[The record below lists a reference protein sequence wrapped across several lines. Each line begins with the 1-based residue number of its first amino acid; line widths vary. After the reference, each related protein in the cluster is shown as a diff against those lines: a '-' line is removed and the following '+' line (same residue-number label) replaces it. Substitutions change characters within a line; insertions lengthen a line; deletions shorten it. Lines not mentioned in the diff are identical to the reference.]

1 MKISLKL
8 KLIISYVMLSL
19 FLVFS
24 LLGFLNIFLEKQFQE
39 YTMERQEQKNLGYV
53 NAVSDRYVGGAPSS
67 EVLLSLGQSALDE
80 GIILMVY
87 DNEYNKVFCMSC
99 LDSVSCEDMLISME
113 HTMENHYPGFDGHY
127 TEKTYPLIV
136 NDQIYGSVVLGFY
149 GPFYY
154 EAIDIAF
161 IELINNI
168 FVIIAIVFLLIAI
181 LLGYIMS
188 SRISKPI
195 KSITLK
201 TNNIAKGQYTDKIN
215 ISTNTKEIDS
225 LISSVNNLA
234 TSLETQK
241 HLKKRMASDYS
252 HEFRTPLATIQS
264 NLEGIIDGI
273 FEPSND
279 RLESLRQEILR
290 LSRMVSQI
298 DKIAEIEVE
307 KPILNIENFDLGAM
321 LHHVALAFEN
331 ESKSKNINIKLKI
344 EPCFVNADKDKM
356 NQVVVNLISN
366 AIKYTN
372 HGEILISLSST
383 SKEHIITIKDTGVGI
398 GDKDLPYIFDY
409 LYRVD
414 TSRTRDTGG
423 TGIGLSVVKSII
435 KAHNGEIT
443 VNSKLGQGSE
453 FIIKL
458 KK

>member
-24 LLGFLNIFLEKQFQE
+24 LLGFLNVFLEKQFQQ

-53 NAVSDRYVGGAPSS
+53 NAVSDRYADGAPSS
-67 EVLLSLGQSALDE
+67 EILLSLGQSALDE

-87 DNEYNKVFCMSC
+87 DNIGNKVFCMSC
-99 LDSVSCEDMLISME
+99 LDSERCEDMLLSME

-127 TEKTYPLIV
+127 SEKTYPLV
-136 NDQIYGSVVLGFY
+136 VDGQIYGSVVLGFY

-168 FVIIAIVFLLIAI
+168 FILVAIIFLLIAI
-181 LLGYIMS
+181 LFGYIMS
-188 SRISKPI
+188 SRIAKPI
-195 KSITLK
+195 QSITSK
-201 TNNIAKGQYTDKIN
+201 TNDIAKGQYTDKIN
-215 ISTNTKEIDS
+215 ISTTTKEIDS

-234 TSLETQK
+234 ASLESQK
-241 HLKKRMASDYS
+241 HLKKRMASDYA

-273 FEPSND
+273 FEPSEE

-307 KPILNIENFDLGAM
+307 KPILNIENFDLQPL

-331 ESKSKNINIKLKI
+331 ESKSKNINIKLKTG
-344 EPCFVNADKDKM
+344 PCFVNGDKDKI
-356 NQVVVNLISN
+356 NQVIVNLISN

-372 HGEILISLSST
+372 YGEILISLSST
-383 SKEHIITIKDTGVGI
+383 SKECIITIKDTGVGI
-398 GDKDLPYIFDY
+398 SDKDLPYIFDY

-423 TGIGLSVVKSII
+423 TGIGLSVVKSIVR
-435 KAHNGEIT
+435 AHDGEIT
-443 VNSKLGQGSE
+443 VNSRLNQGSE